1 MEQCKHCGS
10 NDLVKNGYVHGKQR
24 FLCKE
29 CTKTSRYGDQ
39 RCRYS
44 LEQKIKVIKLYTE
57 GMGLRSIE
65 RLEGISVSLLVY
77 WIRNFSK
84 IIRDK
89 LNNTELP
96 QDTKEVSILEVD
108 ELFTY
113 FQKKPR
119 KPMFGLL
126 WTGTET
132 KLLISE

>member
-10 NDLVKNGYVHGKQR
+10 DDWAKNSYVHGKQR

-29 CTKTSRYGDQ
+29 CTKTSGYGDQ

-57 GMGLRSIE
+57 GMELRSIE
-65 RLEGISVSLLVY
+65 RLEGILVSLWVY
-77 WIRNFSK
+77 WIWIRNFSK
-84 IIRDK
+84 VIRDK

-96 QDTKEVSILEVD
+96 QDIKEVSILEVD

-113 FQKKPR
+113 F
-119 KPMFGLL
+119 
-126 WTGTET
+126 
-132 KLLISE
+132 

>member
-1 MEQCKHCGS
+1 MEQCKYCGS
-10 NDLVKNGYVHGKQR
+10 NNLVKDGYVHGKQR

-29 CTKTSRYGDQ
+29 CAKTSRYGDQ

-44 LEQKIKVIKLYTE
+44 LEKKVKVIKLYTE
-57 GMGLRSIE
+57 GMGLRAIE

-113 FQKKPR
+113 FQKKPK

-126 WTGTET
+126 WTETGT